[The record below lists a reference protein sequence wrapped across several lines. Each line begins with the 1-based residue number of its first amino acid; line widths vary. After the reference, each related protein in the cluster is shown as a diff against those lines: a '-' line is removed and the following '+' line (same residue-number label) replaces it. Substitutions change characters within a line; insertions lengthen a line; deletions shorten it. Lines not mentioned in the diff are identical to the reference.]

1 MSNIDF
7 ELLKTLITARGVSG
21 FEDPVKSVIINFLE
35 NFNVKYFEDSLGNI
49 IVEIGEGDVISLVC
63 AHMDEVG
70 LLVTNVEHD
79 DKIRFRKVGGIDDRV
94 LVNQIVEIYNDSN
107 VIKGVICIQPPH
119 LQLKRDLQV
128 VPWYDLYIDVGVDS
142 KEDVKNMGI
151 EPPCPACLHK
161 IFEILNRGKV
171 VVGRGIDDRVGCYT
185 LLKLVERFSREGYR
199 YGKIIFAWTVQEEIG
214 LRGAKAL
221 TQIIKPDYIIV
232 GDTVSCCN
240 PIITG
245 NMKLGNGPVLRLIDN
260 ECIASFKFAKFVIEL
275 CKKYNLPIQ
284 IYTAGGTTDALELQ
298 EINVHVLPI
307 GIPLKYS
314 HSPVELACIK
324 DIEYTL
330 ELLRYI
336 IENIPQAN
344 F

>member
-1 MSNIDF
+1 MSDIDF

-79 DKIRFRKVGGIDDRV
+79 GKIRFRKVGGIDDRV

-161 IFEILNRGKV
+161 IFEVLNRGKV
-171 VVGRGIDDRVGCYT
+171 IVGRGIDDRVGCYT

-199 YGKIIFAWTVQEEIG
+199 YGKIVFAWTVQEEIG

-221 TQIIKPDYIIV
+221 SRLYNPRYV
-232 GDTVSCCN
+232 LVLDTMSCCN
-240 PIITG
+240 PVITG
-245 NMKLGNGPVLRLIDN
+245 DAKMGNGPVLRILDN
-260 ECIASFKFAKFVIEL
+260 EFICSMKLLRKVVDIAKRNNI
-275 CKKYNLPIQ
+275 PIQ
-284 IYTAGGTTDALELQ
+284 IASAGGTTDALELQ
-298 EINVHVLPI
+298 ELNVHTLPI
-307 GIPLKYS
+307 CVLCKYT
-314 HSPVELACIK
+314 HTCVEMCNIY
-324 DIEYTL
+324 DVEMWIELVYRILT
-330 ELLRYI
+330 ELRSI
-336 IENIPQAN
+336 
-344 F
+344 